1 MGMFFHSA
9 DAPSERSADPAV
21 RRANMRRI
29 GPLFAPYKLRLGGV
43 LLLIVVSAGLGV
55 VPAFLLKRVLESIGR
70 NDTTSL
76 AFNAGGMIAIAIVT
90 GVLGVIQT
98 LLSNQVGQRVMH
110 DLRAAV
116 FRHLQRLSLAFFTRT
131 RTGEVQSRISNDIGG
146 VQNVVTNTA
155 TSIASNVTTVVAT
168 MVGMLLLNWK
178 LALFAFALIPL
189 FAVLT
194 RRVGNERRRIAKTT
208 QETLADI
215 SSLVQESLSVSGILL
230 GKTMG
235 RGNELADRFEG
246 DSLRLADLEVRQ
258 RMAGRWVM
266 ASIQTSFAVMPAAVY
281 WFGGLALAH
290 GSSSVS
296 IPLLVSFTTL
306 QTRLFFPVGSLLG
319 VGLDVQTSL
328 ALFDRI
334 FEYLDQP
341 IDIEEKPDAIAIG
354 RAGDVVFD
362 SVWFRYGEE
371 WTLRDISFTV
381 EAGTTTALV
390 GETGSG
396 KTTLGYL
403 AARLYDVSRGRIT
416 IGGIDIR
423 DLSFQALAELVGV
436 VSQET
441 YLFHESV
448 RENLRFA
455 KPDATDEEIE
465 TAAEAARIH
474 HVIAALP
481 EGYDTVVGERGY
493 RFSGG
498 EKQRIAIA
506 RTVLRNPPILVLD
519 EATSSLDTETERLV
533 QEALDRLSEGRTTIA
548 IAHRLSTVRAADQI
562 IVLDHGHMVESG
574 RHEDLILAGGRY
586 ATLAARDLDRG
597 TAAPA
602 PGEVPAFAPA
612 DRQAAFR
619 VARRPT

>member
-1 MGMFFHSA
+1 MGMFFHSSE
-9 DAPSERSADPAV
+9 APPERPADPAK
-21 RRANMRRI
+21 RRANLRRI
-29 GPLFAPYKLRLGGV
+29 GPLFTPYKLRLGGV
-43 LLLIVVSAGLGV
+43 LLLIVISAGLGV
-55 VPAFLLKRVLESIGR
+55 VPAFLLKHVLEAIGR
-70 NDTTSL
+70 NDTTALSY
-76 AFNAGGMIAIAIVT
+76 NAGGMIAIAVAT
-90 GVLGVIQT
+90 GALGVIQT

-155 TSIASNVTTVVAT
+155 TSIASNVTTVAA
-168 MVGMLLLNWK
+168 M
-178 LALFAFALIPL
+178 
-189 FAVLT
+189 
-194 RRVGNERRRIAKTT
+194 
-208 QETLADI
+208 
-215 SSLVQESLSVSGILL
+215 
-230 GKTMG
+230 
-235 RGNELADRFEG
+235 
-246 DSLRLADLEVRQ
+246 
-258 RMAGRWVM
+258 
-266 ASIQTSFAVMPAAVY
+266 MPAAVY

-290 GSSSVS
+290 GSHAVS
-296 IPLLVSFTTL
+296 IPMLVSFTTL

-341 IDIEEKPDAIAIG
+341 IDIEEKPDAIAAG

-362 SVWFRYGEE
+362 HVWFRYGDD
-371 WTLRDISFTV
+371 WTLQDVSFAV
-381 EAGTTTALV
+381 GAGTTTALV

-403 AARLYDVSRGRIT
+403 TARLYDVTRGSIT
-416 IGGIDIR
+416 VGGVDIR
-423 DLSFQALAELVGV
+423 DLSFQALSELVGV

-441 YLFHESV
+441 YLFHESI

>member
-1 MGMFFHSA
+1 MFFHSSS
-9 DAPSERSADPAV
+9 APPERPADPAV
-21 RRANMRRI
+21 RRANLRRI
-29 GPLFAPYKLRLGGV
+29 GPLFAPYKRRLGGV
-43 LLLIVVSAGLGV
+43 LFLIVLSAGLGV
-55 VPAFLLKRVLESIGR
+55 VPAFLLQRVLEAIQQ
-70 NDTTSL
+70 NDTRALSL
-76 AFNAGGMIAIAIVT
+76 NAAGMIAIAVVT

-155 TSIASNVTTVVAT
+155 TSIASNVTTVAAT
-168 MVGMLLLNWK
+168 MVGMLVLNWK
-178 LALFAFALIPL
+178 LALFAFALIPIFVL
-189 FAVLT
+189 LT
-194 RRVGNERRRIAKTT
+194 RRVGNERRRIATTT

-235 RGNELADRFEG
+235 RGNELADRFEA

-266 ASIQTSFAVMPAAVY
+266 ASIQTSFAIMPAAVY

-290 GSSSVS
+290 GSQAVS
-296 IPLLVSFTTL
+296 IPMLVAFTTL

-341 IDIEEKPDAIAIG
+341 IDIEERPDAIAVG
-354 RAGDVVFD
+354 QTGDVVFD
-362 SVWFRYGEE
+362 HVSFRYGED
-371 WTLRDISFTV
+371 WTLQDVSFTV
-381 EAGTTTALV
+381 QEGTTTALV

-403 AARLYDVSRGRIT
+403 AARLYDVSSGRIT
-416 IGGIDIR
+416 IGGVDIR
-423 DLSFQALAELVGV
+423 DLSFEALTNLVGV

-465 TAAEAARIH
+465 RAAEAARSPPRDRG
-474 HVIAALP
+474 AARGLRHRRRRARLP
-481 EGYDTVVGERGY
+481 LLRRREAADRDRADDPAQPADPRPRRSDELARHRDRAARPGSARPALRGANHD
-493 RFSGG
+493 RD
-498 EKQRIAIA
+498 R
-506 RTVLRNPPILVLD
+506 PP
-519 EATSSLDTETERLV
+519 
-533 QEALDRLSEGRTTIA
+533 ALDRARCRPDHRARPRPPRRVRPARGPDHRRRPLHGAGRA
-548 IAHRLSTVRAADQI
+548 RRRAHRGAS
-562 IVLDHGHMVESG
+562 
-574 RHEDLILAGGRY
+574 
-586 ATLAARDLDRG
+586 
-597 TAAPA
+597 
-602 PGEVPAFAPA
+602 
-612 DRQAAFR
+612 
-619 VARRPT
+619 